1 MSGTP
6 DPLQMS
12 SQTASAATVVAGAA
26 PVIEA
31 HDLCSF
37 YGASQ
42 VLYDIN
48 LTVHPGEIMVIMG
61 HSGCGKTTLFRHLL
75 GLKKQ
80 SSGAVRVLG
89 QDLALLG
96 RKDLYSLRKRL
107 GVAFQNGA
115 LFSSMSVRENVELP
129 LREHTRLDLN
139 TIRIM
144 SRMKLNFMRLA
155 EHEDLMPAQLS
166 GGMLKRAGLARAVVM
181 DPQLLFFD
189 EPSAGLDPV
198 SAAELDRLILDLRS
212 AMRMSIVII
221 THELQSV
228 FNIADRIMVMHGGR
242 NLLTGTPDE
251 IRASTDR
258 RIVHMLSRSPH
269 QEEFD
274 ADSYMRTL
282 TGEPQ

>member
-1 MSGTP
+1 
-6 DPLQMS
+6 
-12 SQTASAATVVAGAA
+12 
-26 PVIEA
+26 
-31 HDLCSF
+31 
-37 YGASQ
+37 
-42 VLYDIN
+42 
-48 LTVHPGEIMVIMG
+48 MG

-75 GLKKQ
+75 ALKKQ
-80 SSGAVRVLG
+80 TSGDVRVLG
-89 QDLALLG
+89 QDLVSLD
-96 RKDLYSLRKRL
+96 RNSLYKLRKRL

-115 LFSSMSVRENVELP
+115 LFSSLSVRENVELP
-129 LREHTRLDLN
+129 LREHTKLDLN

-212 AMRMSIVII
+212 AMGMTIVII

-274 ADSYMRTL
+274 ADSYLRTL
-282 TGEPQ
+282 TGDTQ

>member
-1 MSGTP
+1 MQTP
-6 DPLQMS
+6 TQS
-12 SQTASAATVVAGAA
+12 VSATSAVAPAA

-31 HDLCSF
+31 RDLCSF
-37 YGASQ
+37 YGTRQ
-42 VLYDIN
+42 VLFDIN
-48 LTVHPGEIMVIMG
+48 LAVQPGEIMVIMG

-80 SSGAVRVLG
+80 TSGDVRVLG
-89 QDLALLG
+89 QDLVSLD
-96 RKDLYSLRKRL
+96 RNSLYKLRKRL

-115 LFSSMSVRENVELP
+115 LFSSLSVRENVELP
-129 LREHTRLDLN
+129 LREHTKLDFN

-212 AMRMSIVII
+212 AMGMTIVII

-274 ADSYMRTL
+274 ADSYLRTL
-282 TGEPQ
+282 TGDTQ

>member
-1 MSGTP
+1 MP
-6 DPLQMS
+6 
-12 SQTASAATVVAGAA
+12 

-31 HDLCSF
+31 HNLSSH
-37 YGASQ
+37 YGTRQ
-42 VLYDIN
+42 VLFDID
-48 LTVHPGEIMVIMG
+48 LTVGPGEIMVIMG

-75 GLKKQ
+75 GLKAP
-80 SSGAVRVLG
+80 STGTVRVLG
-89 QDLALLG
+89 QDLAGLDRSG
-96 RKDLYSLRKRL
+96 IYRLRKRL

-129 LREHTRLDLN
+129 LHEHTRLDRN

-144 SRMKLNFMRLA
+144 SRLKLNFMRLA

-198 SAAELDRLILDLRS
+198 SAAELDRLILDLRG
-212 AMRMSIVII
+212 AMKMSIVII

-228 FNIADRIMVMHGGR
+228 FNIADRIMVMHAGR

-251 IRASTDR
+251 VRSSSDR
-258 RIVHMLSRSPH
+258 RIVHMLNRSPH

-274 ADSYMRTL
+274 ADRYLRTL
-282 TGEPQ
+282 TGEEQ